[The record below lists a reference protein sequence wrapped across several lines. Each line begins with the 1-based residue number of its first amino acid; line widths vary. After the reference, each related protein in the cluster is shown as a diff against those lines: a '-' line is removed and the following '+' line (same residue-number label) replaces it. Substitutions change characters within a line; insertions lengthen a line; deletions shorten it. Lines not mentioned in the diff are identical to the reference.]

1 MRVVV
6 LLMLLA
12 GVAHADSWGRA
23 RSRSWHSPD
32 ESFVVE
38 VFVPESRHNTAK
50 TGAMAYA
57 YRVTSRTPT
66 LQAKLVWKG
75 PLANRWAPYA
85 AIVTNDGYLV
95 TLDDWGGL
103 GSDHA
108 IAIYGPTGKLV
119 RDYHLDKLAV
129 PDDVRNIDRSVSS
142 RNWRRGAVYY
152 ANAKRKRLQLHLIGG
167 ILEVWLAD
175 GKHRW
180 IPDSP
185 KHELV
190 LEDSISINET
200 ELKFATLTDL
210 VKP

>member
-1 MRVVV
+1 MRALV

-23 RSRSWHSPD
+23 QSRSWHSPD

-38 VFVPESRHNTAK
+38 VFVPESRHNPAES
-50 TGAMAYA
+50 GAMAYA

-108 IAIYGPTGKLV
+108 LAIYSPAGKLV

-129 PDDVRNIDRSVSS
+129 PESVRNLDRSVSS

-167 ILEVWLAD
+167 VLEVWLAD
-175 GKHRW
+175 GKQRW
-180 IPDSP
+180 IDDSP
-185 KHELV
+185 KQPPLDD
-190 LEDSISINET
+190 LITINET
-200 ELKFATLTDL
+200 ALKFATLTDL